1 LHYKFLSNMKK
12 IALFSLIVII
22 LLPGCGSSKN
32 SGELTGVQ
40 GRKKFFEPEPLEM
53 AFIPAGSFMMG
64 PSDQDAV
71 FAMNTISKSVTVEAF
86 WMDQTEITN
95 NKYRQFVYY
104 VRDSIFRTKLGV
116 AADVPDRQYFMV
128 DADGNVIEPN
138 VINWEEKIDPEEP
151 TTLTHIDE
159 MYYPPEERFNGKKQV
174 DVRKLNYSYFWV
186 DYQQA
191 AKSTYK
197 YDYANNTGKYSGQ
210 VTNLDGTRTDVK
222 DRSSFIKHNIIN
234 VYPDTLCWIRDF
246 TYSFND
252 PQASLYF
259 WHPSFDDYP
268 VVGVSWVQ
276 ATAFSI
282 WRTDYMNTALR
293 KNDIPDVHSYRLPLE
308 TEWEYAAR
316 GGLDLSMYPWGGPY
330 TRNYKGCFL
339 ANFKPLRGNYI
350 DDGNVYAGK
359 VGSYE
364 PNEYGLY
371 DMSGNVSEWTCCA
384 YHPSAYIFQHD
395 LQPNYE
401 YNATPQDPP
410 VMKRKVIRGGSWKDI
425 AYFLQTSSR
434 DYEYQD
440 STKPFVG
447 FRNVR
452 SYIGVN

>member
-1 LHYKFLSNMKK
+1 
-12 IALFSLIVII
+12 
-22 LLPGCGSSKN
+22 
-32 SGELTGVQ
+32 
-40 GRKKFFEPEPLEM
+40 
-53 AFIPAGSFMMG
+53 
-64 PSDQDAV
+64 
-71 FAMNTISKSVTVEAF
+71 
-86 WMDQTEITN
+86 MDQTEITN

-104 VRDSIFRTKLGV
+104 VRDSILRTKLGN
-116 AADVPDRQYFMV
+116 ASITDRQYFMA
-128 DADGNVIEPN
+128 DQDGNVIEPN
-138 VINWEEKIDPEEP
+138 IINWEEKIDPEEE
-151 TTLTHIDE
+151 TTKATIEE

-197 YDYANNTGKYSGQ
+197 YDYANNTGKYEGQ

-293 KNDIPDVHSYRLPLE
+293 KNGVADVGNYRLPLE

-330 TRNYKGCFL
+330 TRNNIGCFV

-350 DDGNVYAGK
+350 DDGSVYATK
-359 VGSYE
+359 VGSYA
-364 PNEYGLY
+364 PNEYNLF
-371 DMSGNVSEWTCCA
+371 DMAGNVAEWTCCA
-384 YHPSAYIFQHD
+384 FHPSAYIFQHD

-425 AYFLQTSSR
+425 AYYLQCGTR

-440 STKPFVG
+440 STKSYVG

>member
-1 LHYKFLSNMKK
+1 MKK
-12 IALFSLIVII
+12 VTLSALILII
-22 LLPGCGSSKN
+22 LLTGCGSSN
-32 SGELTGVQ
+32 NGELTGVQ
-40 GRKKFFEPEPLEM
+40 GRKKFFEPEPFEM
-53 AFIPAGSFMMG
+53 AFIPAGSFIMG
-64 PSDQDAV
+64 PSDQDAL
-71 FAMNTISKSVTVEAF
+71 FANNAISKTVTVDAF

-104 VRDSIFRTKLGV
+104 VRDSILRTKLGN
-116 AADVPDRQYFMV
+116 AGIAKREYFIV
-128 DADGNVIEPN
+128 DKDGNAIEPN
-138 VINWEEKIDPEEP
+138 VINWDEKIDLRDE
-151 TTLTHIDE
+151 TTKATIEE
-159 MYYPPEERFNGKKQV
+159 MYYPLEERFNGKKQV

-191 AKSTYK
+191 AKSNYK
-197 YDYANNTGKYSGQ
+197 QDYTNSTGKYEGQ

-259 WHPSFDDYP
+259 WHPSFDNYP

-276 ATAFSI
+276 ARAFSI

-293 KNDIPDVHSYRLPLE
+293 KQGIPDVQAYELPLE
-308 TEWEYAAR
+308 SQWEYAAR

-371 DMSGNVSEWTCCA
+371 DMAGNVSEWTRGA

-395 LQPNYE
+395 LQPDYQ

-425 AYFLQTSSR
+425 AFFLQTSSR
-434 DYEYQD
+434 DFEYQD

-452 SYIGVN
+452 AYIGVN

>member
-1 LHYKFLSNMKK
+1 MKK
-12 IALFSLIVII
+12 VTLSSLIII
-22 LLPGCGSSKN
+22 IFLTGCGSSN
-32 SGELTGVQ
+32 TGELTGVL
-40 GRKKFFEPEPLEM
+40 GRKKFFEPEPFEM
-53 AFIPAGSFMMG
+53 AFIPAGNYMMG

-71 FAMNTISKSVTVEAF
+71 FAMNSISKSVTVEAF

-104 VRDSIFRTKLGV
+104 VRDSILRTKLGN
-116 AADVPDRQYFMV
+116 AGIADRQYFV
-128 DADGNVIEPN
+128 ADEEGNVLEPN
-138 VINWEEKIDPEEP
+138 IINWEEKIDPEEE
-151 TTLTHIDE
+151 TTKTTIEE

-191 AKSTYK
+191 SKSNYK
-197 YDYANNTGKYSGQ
+197 YNDFEKTGGKYEGQ

-268 VVGVSWVQ
+268 VVGVTWVQ
-276 ATAFSI
+276 ASAFSI

-293 KNDIPDVHSYRLPLE
+293 KQGIPDVQSYELPLE
-308 TEWEYAAR
+308 SQWEYAAR

-364 PNEYGLY
+364 PNEFGLY
-371 DMSGNVSEWTCCA
+371 DMSGNVAEWTRGA

-395 LQPNYE
+395 LQPDYQ

-440 STKPFVG
+440 STKPYVG

-452 SYIGVN
+452 AYIGVN

>member
-1 LHYKFLSNMKK
+1 MKK
-12 IALFSLIVII
+12 VTLSALILII
-22 LLPGCGSSKN
+22 LLTGCGSTN
-32 SGELTGVQ
+32 TGELTGVL
-40 GRKKFFEPEPLEM
+40 GRKKFFEPEPFEM
-53 AFIPAGSFMMG
+53 AFIPAGNFMMG
-64 PSDQDAV
+64 PSDQDAI
-71 FAMNTISKSVTVEAF
+71 FANNAISKSVTVEAF
-86 WMDQTEITN
+86 WMDQTEISN
-95 NKYRQFVYY
+95 NKYRQYVYY
-104 VRDSIFRTKLGV
+104 VRDSIFRTKLGD
-116 AADVPDRQYFMV
+116 AGVPDREYFMV
-128 DADGNVIEPN
+128 DDEGNVIEPY
-138 VINWEEKIDPEEP
+138 VINWEEKIDME
-151 TTLTHIDE
+151 DE
-159 MYYPPEERFNGKKQV
+159 VTYETYQEMLYPPEERFKGRPQV
-174 DVRKLNYSYFWV
+174 DVRKLNHSYFWV

-191 AKSTYK
+191 ARSTYK
-197 YDYANNTGKYSGQ
+197 YTDFEKTSGQYEGQ
-210 VTNLDGTRTDVK
+210 VTNIDGTRTDVSN
-222 DRSSFIKHNIIN
+222 RSSFIKHNIIN

-268 VVGVSWVQ
+268 VVGVTWVQ
-276 ATAFSI
+276 ASAFSI
-282 WRTDYMNTALR
+282 WRTDYMNSALS
-293 KNDIPDVHSYRLPLE
+293 KQGIPDVQSYELPLE
-308 TEWEYAAR
+308 SQWEYAAR

-330 TRNYKGCFL
+330 TRNYQGCFL

-350 DDGNVYAGK
+350 DDGNVYTGK

-371 DMSGNVSEWTCCA
+371 DMSGNVAEWTRGA

-395 LQPNYE
+395 LQPDYQ

-440 STKPFVG
+440 STKPYVG

-452 SYIGVN
+452 AYIGVN

>member
-1 LHYKFLSNMKK
+1 MKK
-12 IALFSLIVII
+12 VILFGLIVI
-22 LLPGCGSSKN
+22 LLLSGCGSSN
-32 SGELTGVQ
+32 NGELTGVQ

-71 FAMNTISKSVTVEAF
+71 FSMASISKQVTVEAF
-86 WMDQTEITN
+86 WMDQMEVSN

-104 VRDSIFRTKLGV
+104 VRDSILRTKLGN
-116 AADVPDRQYFMV
+116 AGIEGRNYFMT
-128 DADGNVIEPN
+128 DKEGNVVEPN
-138 VINWEEKIDPEEP
+138 VINWEEKVDVEDENTRNILE
-151 TTLTHIDE
+151 E
-159 MYYPPEERFNGKKQV
+159 MYYPPAERFNGRKQI
-174 DVRKLNYSYFWV
+174 DTRKLNYSYFWV
-186 DYQQA
+186 DYKQA
-191 AKSTYK
+191 AVVPYK
-197 YDYANNTGKYSGQ
+197 QDYKAGTGKYDGSA
-210 VTNLDGTRTDVK
+210 TNLEGIRTPVQ
-222 DRSSFIKHNIIN
+222 DRSAFIMNDIQN

-252 PQASLYF
+252 PQASIYF

-276 ATAFSI
+276 ARAFGI
-282 WRTDYMNTALR
+282 WRTDFMNTALR
-293 KNDIPDVHSYRLPLE
+293 KEGVADVQAYTLPTE
-308 TEWEYAAR
+308 TEWEYASR

-339 ANFKPLRGNYI
+339 ANFKPLRGNYV
-350 DDGNVYAGK
+350 DDGTVYAAK

-371 DMSGNVSEWTCCA
+371 DMSGNVAEWTSTA
-384 YHPSAYIFQHD
+384 YHPSAYIFTHD
-395 LQPNYE
+395 LNPNYQ
-401 YNATPQDPP
+401 YNAKPQDPP

-425 AYFLQTSSR
+425 AYFLQTSTR

-440 STKPFVG
+440 STKPYVG

>member
-1 LHYKFLSNMKK
+1 MKK
-12 IALFSLIVII
+12 VTLSALILIF
-22 LLPGCGSSKN
+22 LLTGCGSSN
-32 SGELTGVQ
+32 NGELTGVQ
-40 GRKKFFEPEPLEM
+40 GRKKFFEPEPFEM
-53 AFIPAGSFMMG
+53 AFIPAGNFMMG

-71 FAMNTISKSVTVEAF
+71 WAMNSISKSVTVDAF

-104 VRDSIFRTKLGV
+104 VRDSILRTKLGN
-116 AADVPDRQYFMV
+116 AGIADREYFMV
-128 DADGNVIEPN
+128 DDEGNVIEPN
-138 VINWEEKIDPEEP
+138 VINWEEKIDPEEE
-151 TTLTHIDE
+151 TTKTTIEE
-159 MYYPPEERFNGKKQV
+159 MLYPPEERFNGKKQI
-174 DVRKLNYSYFWV
+174 DVRKINYSYFWV

-197 YDYANNTGKYSGQ
+197 YDYANNTGKYEGQ

-268 VVGVSWVQ
+268 VVGITWVQ

-282 WRTDYMNTALR
+282 WRTDYMNSALR
-293 KNDIPDVHSYRLPLE
+293 KNGIADVQNYRLPLE

-330 TRNYKGCFL
+330 TRNYQGCFL
-339 ANFKPLRGNYI
+339 ANFKPLRGNYV

-371 DMSGNVSEWTCCA
+371 DMSGNVAEWTCCA

-425 AYFLQTSSR
+425 AYFLQTSAR

>member
-1 LHYKFLSNMKK
+1 MKK
-12 IALFSLIVII
+12 ITLSVLTLTI
-22 LLPGCGSSKN
+22 LLSGCGSSKN
-32 SGELTGVQ
+32 NGELTGVP
-40 GRKKFFEPEPLEM
+40 GRKAFFEPEPFEM
-53 AFIPAGSFMMG
+53 AFIPAGNFMMG

-71 FAMNTISKSVTVEAF
+71 FAMNSISKSVTVEAF

-104 VRDSIFRTKLGV
+104 VRDSIFRTKLGN
-116 AADVPDRQYFMV
+116 AGIADREYFIV
-128 DADGNVIEPN
+128 DDEGNIIEPN
-138 VINWEEKIDPEEP
+138 VINWNEKIDPEEE
-151 TTLTHIDE
+151 TTKSVWEE
-159 MYYPPEERFNGKKQV
+159 MIYPPEERYSGKTQT
-174 DVRKLNYSYFWV
+174 DVRKLNYSYYWV
-186 DYQQA
+186 DYQSA

-197 YDYANNTGKYSGQ
+197 FDYVNNTGKYEGQ
-210 VTNLDGTRTDVK
+210 VTNTDGSRTDVK
-222 DRSSFIKHNIIN
+222 DRSSFIKHGIIN

-252 PQASLYF
+252 PQSDLYF

-276 ATAFSI
+276 ASAFSI
-282 WRTDYMNTALR
+282 WRTDYMNSALR
-293 KNDIPDVHSYRLPLE
+293 KNGIADVQSYRLPLE
-308 TEWEYAAR
+308 TEWEYASR

-359 VGSYE
+359 AGSYE

-371 DMSGNVSEWTCCA
+371 DMAGNVAEWTCCA

-410 VMKRKVIRGGSWKDI
+410 IMKRKVIRGGSWKDI

-440 STKPFVG
+440 SSKSFVG

>member
-1 LHYKFLSNMKK
+1 MKK
-12 IALFSLIVII
+12 LTLSALILII
-22 LLPGCGSSKN
+22 LLTGCGSSN
-32 SGELTGVQ
+32 SGELTGVL
-40 GRKKFFEPEPLEM
+40 GRKKFFEPEPFEM
-53 AFIPAGSFMMG
+53 AFIPAGSFTMG
-64 PSDQDAV
+64 PSDQDAA
-71 FAMNTISKSVTVEAF
+71 FAMNSLAKTVTVDAF

-104 VRDSIFRTKLGV
+104 VRDSILRTKLGE
-116 AADVPDRQYFMV
+116 AGIEGREYFMV
-128 DADGNVIEPN
+128 DDEGNVFEPN
-138 VINWEEKIDPEEP
+138 VINWEEKIDAEEE
-151 TTLTHIDE
+151 TTAATLEE
-159 MYYPPEERFNGKKQV
+159 MYYPVEERFNGKKQI

-186 DYQQA
+186 DYLQA
-191 AKSTYK
+191 AKSTYV
-197 YDYANNTGKYSGQ
+197 YDYQTNTGRYEGQ
-210 VTNLDGTRTDVK
+210 VTNPDGTRSDITN
-222 DRSSFIKHNIIN
+222 RSSFIKHEILNI
-234 VYPDTLCWIRDF
+234 YPDTLCWIRDF

-268 VVGVSWVQ
+268 VVGVTWLQ
-276 ATAFSI
+276 AKAFSI
-282 WRTDYMNTALR
+282 WRTDFMNTALR
-293 KNDIPDVHSYRLPLE
+293 KQGIPDVQSYELPLE
-308 TEWEYAAR
+308 TQWEYAAR

-330 TRNYKGCFL
+330 TRNNSGCFL

-371 DMSGNVSEWTCCA
+371 DMSGNVSEWTRGA

-425 AYFLQTSSR
+425 AYYLQTGSR

-440 STKPFVG
+440 STKPFIG

>member
-1 LHYKFLSNMKK
+1 MKK
-12 IALFSLIVII
+12 ATLSAII
-22 LLPGCGSSKN
+22 IIMLLTSCGSSN
-32 SGELTGVQ
+32 NGELTGVM
-40 GRKKFFEPEPLEM
+40 GRNKFFEPEPFEM
-53 AFIPAGSFMMG
+53 AFIPAGNFMMG

-86 WMDQTEITN
+86 WMDQTEMTN

-104 VRDSIFRTKLGV
+104 VRDSILRTKLGD
-116 AADVPDRQYFMV
+116 AGIADREYFMV
-128 DADGNVIEPN
+128 DDEGNILEPN
-138 VINWEEKIDPEEP
+138 TINWEESIDPEEEV
-151 TTLTHIDE
+151 TLETIEE
-159 MYYPPEERFNGKKQV
+159 MYYAPAERFNGKKEI
-174 DVRKLNYSYFWV
+174 DVRKLNYEYFWV

-191 AKSTYK
+191 AKATYK
-197 YDYANNTGKYSGQ
+197 YDYANNTGAYEGQ
-210 VTNLDGTRTDVK
+210 VTNLDGARTDVT
-222 DRSSFIKHNIIN
+222 DRSSFIKHNILNI
-234 VYPDTLCWIRDF
+234 YPDTLCWIRDF

-268 VVGVSWVQ
+268 VVGVTWVQ

-282 WRTDYMNTALR
+282 WRTNYMNTALR
-293 KNDIPDVHSYRLPLE
+293 KNGIADVQNYRLPLE

-330 TRNYKGCFL
+330 TRNYLGCFL

-401 YNATPQDPP
+401 YNATPQDAP
-410 VMKRKVIRGGSWKDI
+410 VMKRKVVRGGSWKDI
-425 AYFLQTSSR
+425 AYFLQTSTR

-440 STKPFVG
+440 STKPYVG

>member
-1 LHYKFLSNMKK
+1 MKK
-12 IALFSLIVII
+12 VTLAVLVLT
-22 LLPGCGSSKN
+22 LLLTGCGSSN
-32 SGELTGVQ
+32 NGELTGVQ
-40 GRKKFFEPEPLEM
+40 GRKKFFEPEPFEM
-53 AFIPAGSFMMG
+53 AFIPAGNFMMG

-71 FAMNTISKSVTVEAF
+71 WAMNSISKSVTVDAF

-104 VRDSIFRTKLGV
+104 VRDSILRTKLGN
-116 AADVPDRQYFMV
+116 ASVPDREYFMA
-128 DADGNVIEPN
+128 DKDGNVIEPN
-138 VINWEEKIDPEEP
+138 VINWDEKIDPREE
-151 TTLTHIDE
+151 TTKATLEE
-159 MYYPPEERFNGKKQV
+159 MYYPPEERFNGKKQI

-186 DYQQA
+186 DYQSA
-191 AKSTYK
+191 AKSNYK
-197 YDYANNTGKYSGQ
+197 QDYAAGTGKYEGKI
-210 VTNLDGTRTDVK
+210 TNIDGTTTDVK

-268 VVGVSWVQ
+268 VVGVSWTQ

-282 WRTDYMNTALR
+282 WRTNYMNTALR
-293 KNDIPDVHSYRLPLE
+293 KNGVADVHAYRLPLE

-371 DMSGNVSEWTCCA
+371 DMAGNVSEWTCCA
-384 YHPSAYIFQHD
+384 YAPSEYIFQHD

-401 YNATPQDPP
+401 YNAKPQDPP

-425 AYFLQTSSR
+425 AYFLQTSAR

-440 STKPFVG
+440 STKSYVG

>member
-1 LHYKFLSNMKK
+1 MKK
-12 IALFSLIVII
+12 VTLAALIVI
-22 LLPGCGSSKN
+22 LFLTGCGSSN
-32 SGELTGVQ
+32 NGELTGVL
-40 GRKKFFEPEPLEM
+40 GRSKFFEPEPLEM

-64 PSDQDAV
+64 PSDQDAI
-71 FAMNTISKSVTVEAF
+71 FAMNSISKQVTVDAF

-95 NKYRQFVYY
+95 NKYRQFIYY
-104 VRDSIFRTKLGV
+104 VRDSILRTKMGV
-116 AADVPDRQYFMV
+116 AADVPERQYFMV
-128 DADGNVIEPN
+128 DEEGNVIEPN
-138 VINWEEKIDPEEP
+138 IINWEEKIDPEEP
-151 TTLTHIDE
+151 ATMAHIE
-159 MYYPPEERFNGKKQV
+159 ELYYPPEERFNGRKQV

-186 DYQQA
+186 DYQNA
-191 AKSTYK
+191 AKATYK
-197 YDYANNTGKYSGQ
+197 YDYANNTGAYQGK
-210 VTNLDGTRTDVK
+210 VTNLDGTVTDVTN
-222 DRSSFIKHNIIN
+222 RSSFIKHNIIN

-252 PQASLYF
+252 PQAAMYF

-276 ATAFSI
+276 ASAFSI

-293 KNDIPDVHSYRLPLE
+293 KQGIADVQSYELPLE
-308 TEWEYAAR
+308 SQWEYAAR

-371 DMSGNVSEWTCCA
+371 DMSGNVAEWTRGA

-395 LQPNYE
+395 LQPDYQ
-401 YNATPQDPP
+401 YNAKPQDEP

-425 AYFLQTSSR
+425 AYFLQTSTR

-440 STKPFVG
+440 STKPYIG

-452 SYIGVN
+452 AYIGVN